1 MAEPDR
7 LDTNDSKDFPVVIAQ
22 VISTEPPP
30 VVTGCPFAHPRQPP
44 LCIAHLLAWMVTTGL
59 FLGLGRVAIST
70 WETAEVDVP
79 SWYRMLFQVEQ
90 VLTAPLCGVA
100 FFSLLLMI
108 WRLVRRGPHFPSQP
122 GHWLMVIYGFAIA
135 CTWGIGLATA
145 VWVPANWDVTIP
157 AFVLNWLENTLGY
170 LGGGIVCSVA
180 GWRLRDQWYWKLDFK
195 VCALLQFSLAAIL
208 FLLLAGGEMLWWQG
222 RVWVERWSLYQ
233 TVCFATVLVVIAIFE
248 VRQRYARDWLHWVG
262 VALGLL
268 MPAAGFLHILAQRML
283 ARM

>member
-1 MAEPDR
+1 MAEPDG
-7 LDTNDSKDFPVVIAQ
+7 LDGNTSSDVPVAMAQ

-59 FLGLGRVAIST
+59 FLGLGRVLLSSWATIDF
-70 WETAEVDVP
+70 EIPA
-79 SWYRMLFQVEQ
+79 WYRLLFQAEQ
-90 VLTAPLCGVA
+90 VLSAPLYGAALLGVLFVA
-100 FFSLLLMI
+100 
-108 WRLVRRGPHFPSQP
+108 WRWVRNGPQFPSQP
-122 GHWLMVIYGFAIA
+122 GHWLMLIYGVTTVYTWCFCIGKVVLIPEIWNEPAAADFAS
-135 CTWGIGLATA
+135 GMHS
-145 VWVPANWDVTIP
+145 V
-157 AFVLNWLENTLGY
+157 LGY
-170 LGGGIVCSVA
+170 LVGAIVCSVA

-233 TVCFATVLVVIAIFE
+233 TVCFATVLLVIAIFE

-268 MPAAGFLHILAQRML
+268 MPAAGFLDILAQRML